1 MLSLGVAGYG
11 LLKLI
16 RDDQSA
22 RSADVPLVVTGL
34 GGALVAYAIDRSY
47 RAKVA
52 AIAS

>member
-11 LLKLI
+11 LLTLV
-16 RDDQSA
+16 RDSEGE
-22 RSADVPLVVTGL
+22 RSAELALVVTGV

-52 AIAS
+52 AIGS